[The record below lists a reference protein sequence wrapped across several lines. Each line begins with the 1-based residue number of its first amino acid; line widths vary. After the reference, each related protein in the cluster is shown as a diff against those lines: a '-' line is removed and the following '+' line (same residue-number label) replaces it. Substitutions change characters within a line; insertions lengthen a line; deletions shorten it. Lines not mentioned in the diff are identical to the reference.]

1 VDKASIKSFVT
12 CQKLARRGVSKIP
25 PSQFRMIEED
35 VLKGLAPKESVYE
48 KDDQEALKKAMD
60 YKGQVQQDRKT
71 NFTDKDGEESPN
83 SQDQDALDD
92 KPDSDED
99 IDDDD
104 EGLSTTESRASTTR
118 ATMK

>member
-1 VDKASIKSFVT
+1 M
-12 CQKLARRGVSKIP
+12 P
-25 PSQFRMIEED
+25 EED
-35 VLKGLAPKESVYE
+35 VLKGVTPKQSVYE
-48 KDDQEALKKAMD
+48 KDEQEALKKAMD

-71 NFTDKDGEESPN
+71 NFTDKEGEESPN
-83 SQDQDALDD
+83 SQDQDGLDD

-104 EGLSTTESRASTTR
+104 EGTLSTTSGSTPSTTR